1 MYTGPNTVNDG
12 LVFGYD
18 TGYGVADNNTA
29 TRFYEG
35 EPATNLWDS
44 MLNTQPMRPHTKHY
58 WDGSK
63 WFENSTY
70 THPGV
75 NGPKGTYLG
84 IVFKHVSGALGNS
97 WSNNSYGY
105 MLRDIACTNG
115 ATMTMSSWIYA
126 SNDCNIDSI
135 PAVIEGESGG
145 ESTVAGY
152 PVYYDLSNKG
162 TWQVTAKK
170 AISDG
175 NTRFIPLYP
184 RKYGVTNGSFTG
196 FFMWALPQVTYGN
209 HVVTPL
215 QPASTRSSTQSLIDL
230 TRTTNIDVSNVSFD
244 STGQPTFDGTDD
256 KIVIADQT
264 SIGAYTYETVV
275 KINTADSSYSGF
287 GSNYKSDA
295 SGYSGVGNG
304 WILRLDPSGNL
315 QIYTKNN
322 STTLINPINISGF
335 RANNSN
341 KYIHLVY
348 TYEDGSNKLYLNGA
362 LQQTGTG
369 LSGETASDSTLII
382 GAYSW
387 GIASQTYYL
396 NGYQPVAKL
405 YNTTLSADE
414 VKQNYKVYKNRFNI

>member
-35 EPATNLWDS
+35 ESATNLWDS
-44 MLNTQPMRPHTKHY
+44 MLNTQSIRPHTKHY

-84 IVFKHVSGALGNS
+84 IVFKHVSGALGSS

-115 ATMTMSSWIYA
+115 ATMTMSSWIYT
-126 SNDCNIDSI
+126 SNDCSIDSI

-152 PVYYDLSNKG
+152 PASYDLSNKG

-184 RKYGVTNGSFTG
+184 RKNGVTNGSFTG

-209 HVVTPL
+209 HVVPPL
-215 QPASTRSSTQSLIDL
+215 QPGSTRSSTQSLIDL
-230 TRTTNIDVSNVSFD
+230 KRTTNIDVSNLSFD

-256 KIVIADQT
+256 SLTIPGSTYTTSNVKTIEIVFKMN
-264 SIGAYTYETVV
+264 G
-275 KINTADSSYSGF
+275 SYSNF
-287 GSNYKSDA
+287 SPLAVYANGSSSTNRIWLGLQDSKFQMH
-295 SGYSGVGNG
+295 G
-304 WILRLDPSGNL
+304 WGTTDPRG
-315 QIYTKNN
+315 
-322 STTLINPINISGF
+322 TTTI
-335 RANNSN
+335 
-341 KYIHLVY
+341 
-348 TYEDGSNKLYLNGA
+348 
-362 LQQTGTG
+362 
-369 LSGETASDSTLII
+369 
-382 GAYSW
+382 
-387 GIASQTYYL
+387 
-396 NGYQPVAKL
+396 
-405 YNTTLSADE
+405 SADE
-414 VKQNYKVYKNRFNI
+414 WYVCTFSYNKSTQAMKVYTNGVLESNTTNTQGGVTASSSMNWYLATVPGGWQGVTYSDTSIASFKVYNRILSDDEVAQNFNAYKNRFNI

>member
-18 TGYGVADNNTA
+18 SGYGLDNFKP
-29 TRFYEG
+29 TRFYKG
-35 EPATNLWDS
+35 KPAVN
-44 MLNTQPMRPHTKHY
+44 MLNNGDNFGNWNKARNSGSYPTITSDVEPGPFENTLADKLSLPN
-58 WDGSK
+58 DGS
-63 WFENSTY
+63 
-70 THPGV
+70 
-75 NGPKGTYLG
+75 
-84 IVFKHVSGALGNS
+84 
-97 WSNNSYGY
+97 
-105 MLRDIACTNG
+105 
-115 ATMTMSSWIYA
+115 
-126 SNDCNIDSI
+126 
-135 PAVIEGESGG
+135 
-145 ESTVAGY
+145 
-152 PVYYDLSNKG
+152 
-162 TWQVTAKK
+162 
-170 AISDG
+170 
-175 NTRFIPLYP
+175 YP
-184 RKYGVTNGSFTG
+184 RLFQYFTPASTATHTFSVWLKAHSTGQGVFVGAFRNSP
-196 FFMWALPQVTYGN
+196 WALPSSTSFNITDEWVNYTFAVNPLNTSSHQIYIGSHDSHKGKEFLIYGAQLETGSSRSTFVN
-209 HVVTPL
+209 G
-215 QPASTRSSTQSLIDL
+215 TRSATASLIDL
-230 TRTTNIDVSNVSFD
+230 KKTTNIDVSNVSFD
-244 STGQPTFDGTDD
+244 STGQPIFDGTDD

-264 SIGAYTYETVV
+264 SITAYTYETVV

-304 WILRLDPSGNL
+304 WVLRLDPSGNL

-387 GIASQTYYL
+387 GIATQTYYL
-396 NGYQPVAKL
+396 NGHQPVAKL

-414 VKQNYKVYKNRFNI
+414 VKQNFNAYKNRFNI